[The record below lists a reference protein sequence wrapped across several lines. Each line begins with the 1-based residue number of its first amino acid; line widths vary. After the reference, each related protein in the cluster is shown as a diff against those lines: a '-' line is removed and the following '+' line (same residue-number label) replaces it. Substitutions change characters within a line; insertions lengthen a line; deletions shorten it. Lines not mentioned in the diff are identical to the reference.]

1 MAQIGLNHRLSV
13 AKTRTKQT
21 RALYEGVLA
30 ASVKSPRAD
39 VDIFTFANVSGIS
52 IFYVEPDEA
61 LTPAHQMNTIW
72 LEFGS
77 RRRACG
83 RRRLGESRHAPVRVL
98 RRGTPVF
105 SGAGRPGLPP
115 REALRAPQSQRPAS
129 VRRPRGIPAHSKCST
144 SRDT

>member
-39 VDIFTFANVSGIS
+39 VDIFTFANGSGIS

-61 LTPAHQMNTIW
+61 LTPAQHMNAIW
-72 LEFGS
+72 PEFEVDDEPAAAVGLEKQT
-77 RRRACG
+77 
-83 RRRLGESRHAPVRVL
+83 
-98 RRGTPVF
+98 TP
-105 SGAGRPGLPP
+105 
-115 REALRAPQSQRPAS
+115 
-129 VRRPRGIPAHSKCST
+129 T
-144 SRDT
+144 